1 MKKNIS
7 LILISLIVI
16 IVTSCKIDDSSTD
29 PTKDPTKD
37 PAPQYYVTFKAGG
50 TTVTETEAS
59 ATRGTT
65 STPRTLTIVGT
76 GKSGAAPKFKFY
88 MEETFIGFT
97 KGLNVGNGAL
107 TYPSF
112 YIEFTNSASVLYST
126 KNDNDGIGLF
136 ISDISY
142 TNGGIVSGTFSG
154 SIKTAAGA
162 AIQITEGKFN
172 VKCSN

>member
-1 MKKNIS
+1 MKKIIS
-7 LILISLIVI
+7 LTLVLLIALG
-16 IVTSCKIDDSSTD
+16 VTSCSLDKSTD
-29 PTKDPTKD
+29 PTKNPNTDPTS
-37 PAPQYYVTFKAGG
+37 QYYITFKAGG
-50 TTVTETEAS
+50 TVISETEVS

-76 GKSGAAPKFKFY
+76 GKSGAVPKFKFY

-112 YIEFTNSASVLYST
+112 YIEYTNSASVLYST

-142 TNGGIVSGTFSG
+142 TNGGVVSGTFSG

-162 AIQITEGKFN
+162 AVQITEGKFN